1 MERLQAAVEAAR
13 ALPFSFALTARADQY
28 MHGRANLAEVVTR
41 AQAFQAVGA
50 DMLLIPGICDPDEI
64 ATLCRSVDIPVAAI
78 VGLSGSSLTLPEF
91 GRIGVRRVI
100 VGSAFARVAMTGML
114 AAAQEAAQ
122 RGTFEF
128 AKGLIPF
135 RELNELFRQLANC
148 RLAQI
153 GRSTSTR
160 RATVQI
166 RYASTNGV
174 RIYRYVLYLQ
184 AMPQARTV
192 MLALVLKL
200 PLALLI
206 VRILRH
212 CLPPGFPYRC
222 PDIPQVLMYILGHLH
237 CSGHR
242 GRQRHPLIEAGRR
255 LWRR

>member
-1 MERLQAAVEAAR
+1 M
-13 ALPFSFALTARADQY
+13 S
-28 MHGRANLAEVVTR
+28 
-41 AQAFQAVGA
+41 
-50 DMLLIPGICDPDEI
+50 C
-64 ATLCRSVDIPVAAI
+64 
-78 VGLSGSSLTLPEF
+78 SGSSP
-91 GRIGVRRVI
+91 ID
-100 VGSAFARVAMTGML
+100 
-114 AAAQEAAQ
+114 
-122 RGTFEF
+122 
-128 AKGLIPF
+128 
-135 RELNELFRQLANC
+135 

-255 LWRR
+255 LWRLVKQPRSILLARRNTPDARSGSINRLMLSAMCRITSGRVRG

>member
-1 MERLQAAVEAAR
+1 M
-13 ALPFSFALTARADQY
+13 S
-28 MHGRANLAEVVTR
+28 
-41 AQAFQAVGA
+41 
-50 DMLLIPGICDPDEI
+50 C
-64 ATLCRSVDIPVAAI
+64 
-78 VGLSGSSLTLPEF
+78 SGSSP
-91 GRIGVRRVI
+91 ID
-100 VGSAFARVAMTGML
+100 
-114 AAAQEAAQ
+114 
-122 RGTFEF
+122 
-128 AKGLIPF
+128 
-135 RELNELFRQLANC
+135 

-255 LWRR
+255 LWRLEAAALDPAGTPQYTRCPLRLYKSANVVGYVPHHVRPSERLTSADHLLSNDPPSVRPPR